1 MFRETTGAVWRNVRP
16 VSIPVFGL
24 AEHQRHGCS
33 SGVARTVRVRQS
45 LAHAQA
51 TARRLPGLAVA
62 PGTPDVSSL
71 QRLRWSQPAHLGIR
85 QKAKGHT
92 GLSEATEDERTFSR
106 TSVGAPPYAPCM
118 SLPSAYLTSFKNTE
132 AILQAIQAA
141 QAPSRF
147 TQRFLEGLGFANT
160 NDRAIINVLKAL
172 GFLDDAGVPQA
183 RYHRYL
189 DQTQSALVLAE
200 GIREA
205 YEDLFRVNRNAH
217 TMNATE
223 VKNKMKTLSEGAFT
237 DRVLTQMAG
246 TFTTLVKAADFKS
259 PPATTPAADSGSEPP
274 TPEEGNGGSDVLPP
288 GPPPSNGASP
298 FGSLA
303 YNINIQLPESR
314 DPAVYNAIFKA
325 LREHLR

>member
-1 MFRETTGAVWRNVRP
+1 
-16 VSIPVFGL
+16 
-24 AEHQRHGCS
+24 
-33 SGVARTVRVRQS
+33 
-45 LAHAQA
+45 
-51 TARRLPGLAVA
+51 
-62 PGTPDVSSL
+62 
-71 QRLRWSQPAHLGIR
+71 
-85 QKAKGHT
+85 
-92 GLSEATEDERTFSR
+92 
-106 TSVGAPPYAPCM
+106 M

-141 QAPSRF
+141 QAPPRF
-147 TQRFLEGLGFANT
+147 TQRFLEGLGFANS
-160 NDRAIINVLKAL
+160 NDRAVINVLKAL
-172 GFLDDAGVPQA
+172 GFLDDSGVPQS

-205 YEDLFRVNRNAH
+205 YEDLFRINRNAQ
-217 TMNATE
+217 TMNTTE

-246 TFTTLVKAADFKS
+246 TFTTLVKAADFKGDAAS
-259 PPATTPAADSGSEPP
+259 PPVQDTTSVPAPDETTGVGDASSPIASAQVPSPAA
-274 TPEEGNGGSDVLPP
+274 
-288 GPPPSNGASP
+288 

-325 LREHLR
+325 LREHFR